1 MIRAYVSVFTT
12 VELAELL
19 QGKKPDEL
27 VIIGDSEIYIR
38 KLYSDKYV
46 LAEDYIKECVT
57 ISTRRK

>member
-1 MIRAYVSVFTT
+1 MIRAYVSASTAA
-12 VELAELL
+12 ELAELL

-46 LAEDYIKECVT
+46 LAEDYFKECVT
-57 ISTRRK
+57 NSTRQK